1 MVGDCA
7 PDIARNL
14 TATAPAP
21 DDEVF
26 VRHAFEQLLGFEPS
40 PAELRA
46 SLEALRG
53 PFAGTSADSGG
64 KAGTP
69 AAEDPKTQT
78 QTQTQT
84 QARAR
89 LVWSL
94 VNHGD
99 FVTLR

>member
-1 MVGDCA
+1 LVGDCA

-14 TATAPAP
+14 TTSAPAP
-21 DDEVF
+21 GDEAF

-40 PAELRA
+40 PAELQA
-46 SLEALRG
+46 ALEALRG
-53 PFAGTSADSGG
+53 SFAG
-64 KAGTP
+64 P
-69 AAEDPKTQT
+69 AAEAPKGQT
-78 QTQTQT
+78 PPQPEATMP
-84 QARAR
+84 ARAR

>member
-1 MVGDCA
+1 LA
-7 PDIARNL
+7 
-14 TATAPAP
+14 ATAPNSS
-21 DDEVF
+21 DEAF
-26 VRHAFEQLLGFEPS
+26 VRHAFEQLLGFEPG

-53 PFAGTSADSGG
+53 PFADTSADSGG

-69 AAEDPKTQT
+69 AAEALKAE
-78 QTQTQT
+78 TQT
-84 QARAR
+84 QARAQ